1 MEYRKFD
8 YKTKEEFLR
17 DAEQLKQGIPW
28 SDDTEVLSSDIEI
41 EGKTVKNRLTAQ
53 PIEGFDSEKDGIPGS
68 KSFARYQK
76 LADGGSGMIWM
87 ESVSVS
93 YEGKSTARQMW
104 IREENVQEFKK
115 LTDNMH
121 EHGNPYLVCQITH
134 SGRNSNPDG
143 KHLAVCAFE
152 NPMIPRE
159 NYRTITDDEL
169 DQLKEDYVQAAIL
182 VEEAGYDAVDI
193 RTCHGYLLNELLGA
207 YERKGK
213 YGGTYQNRT
222 KLLKDIVREVK
233 ERTNLD
239 IAVRLNIT
247 DGLAY
252 PYGWGTA
259 KDGSTNQDM
268 TEPLQLVKELAELG
282 VSILNISAGIGA
294 TSPYMI
300 RPYNAGG
307 PIPNEHP
314 LEGVERLL
322 QSAKAVKNAVPEVKV
337 VASGFTWLQQFAPQV
352 AAGGIREGW
361 FDFAG
366 FGRQWVANADYAN
379 DMLQK
384 NLSEKYCIACGGCS
398 ALIKSGKEMRCV
410 RVK

>member
-207 YERKGK
+207 SMWMGDCKGWK
-213 YGGTYQNRT
+213 HKPGHDRTVTAGKRTGRTGSFDLEYQCRNRGNQSIYDKT
-222 KLLKDIVREVK
+222 IQCR
-233 ERTNLD
+233 RTN
-239 IAVRLNIT
+239 
-247 DGLAY
+247 
-252 PYGWGTA
+252 P
-259 KDGSTNQDM
+259 K
-268 TEPLQLVKELAELG
+268 
-282 VSILNISAGIGA
+282 
-294 TSPYMI
+294 
-300 RPYNAGG
+300 
-307 PIPNEHP
+307 
-314 LEGVERLL
+314 
-322 QSAKAVKNAVPEVKV
+322 
-337 VASGFTWLQQFAPQV
+337 
-352 AAGGIREGW
+352 
-361 FDFAG
+361 
-366 FGRQWVANADYAN
+366 
-379 DMLQK
+379 
-384 NLSEKYCIACGGCS
+384 
-398 ALIKSGKEMRCV
+398 
-410 RVK
+410 